1 MIATHHD
8 FNDNYLVIKNKRIQR
23 TMTNTVDKVKKV
35 VMEKFKIDAS
45 KVTDNASFTDDIG
58 ADSIDLAELIMLFE
72 DEFGCEIPQ
81 EDAEKIKTV
90 KDAVDYIDK
99 HTK

>member
-1 MIATHHD
+1 
-8 FNDNYLVIKNKRIQR
+8 
-23 TMTNTVDKVKKV
+23 MTETASKVKKV
-35 VMEKFKIDAS
+35 VMEKFKLDAS

-90 KDAVDYIDK
+90 KDAVEYIDK
-99 HTK
+99 HMQVK

>member
-1 MIATHHD
+1 MHD
-8 FNDNYLVIKNKRIQR
+8 TEQ
-23 TMTNTVDKVKKV
+23 KVKKV

-72 DEFGCEIPQ
+72 DEFGFSNKWQDRKGFCGGLDFFQ
-81 EDAEKIKTV
+81 R
-90 KDAVDYIDK
+90 ID
-99 HTK
+99 

>member
-1 MIATHHD
+1 MSSTA
-8 FNDNYLVIKNKRIQR
+8 
-23 TMTNTVDKVKKV
+23 DKVKKV
-35 VMEKFKIDAS
+35 VMEKFKLDAS
-45 KVTDNASFTDDIG
+45 KVTENASFTDDIG

-81 EDAEKIKTV
+81 EDAEKIRTV

-99 HTK
+99 NVK

>member
-1 MIATHHD
+1 MIARHHD
-8 FNDNYLVIKNKRIQR
+8 FNDNKKNKRIQR